1 MGGAAIISTH
11 ATLTGTRRC
20 EPFVLFL
27 KNMSAMN
34 PYTEEERAYAA
45 QVARFLRKEVD
56 PLSRQIEED
65 DAVPPSLLKSA
76 AEFGLF
82 GLTIP
87 EEYGGSGLTLAG
99 KCAVEEVMGA
109 TNYGFAT
116 VIGNHTGISTAG
128 LVALGNEAQKKKY
141 LPRMA
146 SGEWVGTFAL
156 TEPSAGSSPA
166 DMRTTAVKKG
176 DRYVLNGEKI
186 YITNA
191 GIANVFTVMAI
202 TDKSK
207 GIKGISAFVLERDFK
222 GFSIGK
228 NELKMGMH
236 GCTTAP
242 LAFND
247 CEVPAENLLGG
258 EGLGYIQAMKTLT
271 AGRVTVSAR
280 SCGMM
285 DHLIN
290 HCIDFMKVRVQGGKK
305 LAEHQGL
312 QWMLADMSVQRDAA
326 RGLTYRAIDVLMRGE
341 RGTME
346 ASAAKLYATEALGK
360 VADAAVQIHGGMGY
374 MREAGIETTFR
385 DARIVRIYE
394 GSSEIQ
400 RNIIGGLLL
409 KD

>member
-1 MGGAAIISTH
+1 MQITPEVSQFCDEI
-11 ATLTGTRRC
+11 RR
-20 EPFVLFL
+20 FI
-27 KNMSAMN
+27 
-34 PYTEEERAYAA
+34 RA
-45 QVARFLRKEVD
+45 EVD
-56 PLSRQIEED
+56 PRSREIEEND
-65 DAVPPSLLKSA
+65 EMPRDLIDKAREL
-76 AEFGLF
+76 GLF

-87 EEYGGSGLTLAG
+87 EEYGGIGLDLAG
-99 KCAVEEVMGA
+99 KCAVEEEMGK

-116 VIGNHTGISTAG
+116 VIGNHTGISTTG
-128 LVALGNEAQKKKY
+128 IVALGTAEQKNKY

-146 SGEWVGTFAL
+146 SGEWIGAFAL
-156 TEPSAGSSPA
+156 TEPQAGSDPA
-166 DMRTTAVKKG
+166 ALRTRAVKKG
-176 DRYVLNGEKI
+176 DSYILNGEKI

-202 TDKSK
+202 TDPSK
-207 GIKGISAFVLERDFK
+207 GIKGISSFIVERGFP

-247 CEVPAENLLGG
+247 CAVPAGNLLGQ
-258 EGLGYIQAMKTLT
+258 EGMGYVQALKTLT

-280 SCGMM
+280 CCGMM
-285 DHLIN
+285 DKLIDQ
-290 HCIDFMKVRVQGGKK
+290 CVEYMKMRSQGGHK
-305 LAEHQGL
+305 LAEYQGL
-312 QWMLADMSVQRDAA
+312 QWMLADMSVARDAA
-326 RGLTYRAIDVLMRGE
+326 RGLTERAIEVLLRGE

-346 ASAAKLYATEALGK
+346 ASAAKLFSTEALAK
-360 VADAAVQIHGGMGY
+360 VVDCAVQIHGGMGY
-374 MREAGIETTFR
+374 MREMGIETTYR

-400 RNIIGGLLL
+400 RNIIAGQLL